1 MKSPAFPR
9 RSFFATMGSLL
20 AVAPLM
26 LVAAR
31 ARADQTTED
40 NAPQFT
46 ERVGYAPGG
55 AQFSGTVSLRLDRA
69 VIDGQARIVT
79 TILSVI
85 PEPGFTYAVLKG
97 GGANGPVEIEFTS
110 AACRSNFRFRCQPGL
125 TRIDFGL
132 MRPK

>member
-1 MKSPAFPR
+1 
-9 RSFFATMGSLL
+9 MGSLL

-26 LVAAR
+26 LVATR
-31 ARADQTTED
+31 ARADRTTEGD
-40 NAPQFT
+40 APQFT

-55 AQFSGTVSLRLDRA
+55 AQFSGTVSLRVEKA
-69 VIDGQARIVT
+69 VIDDQARIVT

-85 PEPGFTYAVLKG
+85 PEPGFTYAVLKEG
-97 GGANGPVEIEFTS
+97 GTNGPVEIEFTS